1 MGAWHHVL
9 ARFNELGWK
18 LPSYAGRPAQASPAV
33 GSLKRHGKEQALV
46 VASALG
52 TAGAA
57 KAPASKTEPKAG
69 TAKDAPRGTRTE

>member
-1 MGAWHHVL
+1 
-9 ARFNELGWK
+9 
-18 LPSYAGRPAQASPAV
+18 V